1 MQKMAVL
8 ANLFRFQQPL
18 KTTKTK
24 KKKRKEIFKNMKKSG
39 IKSQTSSNQ
48 KTIIQPTIINHS

>member
-8 ANLFRFQQPL
+8 AKLIRFQEPL

-24 KKKRKEIFKNMKKSG
+24 KKRKERKYLKM
-39 IKSQTSSNQ
+39 
-48 KTIIQPTIINHS
+48 

>member
-8 ANLFRFQQPL
+8 AKLICFQQPL

-24 KKKRKEIFKNMKKSG
+24 KKEKKG
-39 IKSQTSSNQ
+39 NI
-48 KTIIQPTIINHS
+48 

>member
-8 ANLFRFQQPL
+8 ANLIRFQQPL

-24 KKKRKEIFKNMKKSG
+24 KKKEKKYLK
-39 IKSQTSSNQ
+39 I
-48 KTIIQPTIINHS
+48 

>member
-24 KKKRKEIFKNMKKSG
+24 KKKKEKKYLK
-39 IKSQTSSNQ
+39 I
-48 KTIIQPTIINHS
+48 

>member
-8 ANLFRFQQPL
+8 ANLIRFQQPL

-24 KKKRKEIFKNMKKSG
+24 KKKKRNI
-39 IKSQTSSNQ
+39 
-48 KTIIQPTIINHS
+48 